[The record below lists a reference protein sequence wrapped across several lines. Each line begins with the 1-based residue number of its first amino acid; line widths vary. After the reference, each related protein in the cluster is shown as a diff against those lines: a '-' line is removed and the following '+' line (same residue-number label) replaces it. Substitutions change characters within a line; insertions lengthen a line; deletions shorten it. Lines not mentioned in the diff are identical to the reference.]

1 MTMSLRLIISIN
13 AAPGKGS
20 DFAEAFRTRCEE
32 VIQEPG
38 CEQFEVFQ
46 SALDPDR
53 LVLLERWA
61 DQAALDAH
69 SAMNATRAPLPAG
82 LRGAPGG
89 REDYTYNKTR

>member
-1 MTMSLRLIISIN
+1 MSLRLIITIN

-20 DFAEAFRTRCEE
+20 EFAQAFKGRCEE
-32 VIQEPG
+32 VMREPG

-53 LVLLERWA
+53 LVLLERWE

-69 SAMNATRAPLPAG
+69 MKVNATRAPLPSG
-82 LRGAPGG
+82 LRSETPGG
-89 REDYTYNKTR
+89 REDYVYNRTR